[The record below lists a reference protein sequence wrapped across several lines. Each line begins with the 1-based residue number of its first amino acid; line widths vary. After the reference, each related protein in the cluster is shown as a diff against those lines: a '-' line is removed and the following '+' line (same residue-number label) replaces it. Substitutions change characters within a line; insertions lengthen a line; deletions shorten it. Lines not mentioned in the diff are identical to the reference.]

1 MGRAMLFILYIMSM
15 FFLLF
20 LIKLCCAGIACA
32 KVISVVDDKGR
43 QIDIKVGRQIDRWIL
58 DRQIDNRQIDMY
70 IIGKKITDRQM
81 ICREMISREMICRE
95 MIGRFIVR

>member
-1 MGRAMLFILYIMSM
+1 MYLYNLSIYIKVYWDMGRAMLFILYIMAM

-43 QIDIKVGRQIDRWIL
+43 YIDR
-58 DRQIDNRQIDMY
+58 
-70 IIGKKITDRQM
+70 
-81 ICREMISREMICRE
+81 
-95 MIGRFIVR
+95 